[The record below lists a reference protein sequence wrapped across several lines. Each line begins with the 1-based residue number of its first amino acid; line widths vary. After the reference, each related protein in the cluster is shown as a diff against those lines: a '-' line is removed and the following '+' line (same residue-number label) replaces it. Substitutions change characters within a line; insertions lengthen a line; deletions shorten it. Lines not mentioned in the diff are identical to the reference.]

1 MRSDGTRLAFR
12 NLKGN
17 MAGISSFDPGTGLLL
32 RFTEYAEDSVP
43 SWNGA
48 GSRIAFSSNREGD
61 RLWRIYVVWAET
73 NGATGTLGFGESPS
87 FHPTADLI
95 AFRGCDQ
102 SGNGCGL
109 WLVNSSGGS
118 RRPLTTVPD
127 DNRPAWSPD
136 GSFVAFTSSGRD
148 GNFEIYR
155 VDVGSGQVTRLT
167 ENSAIDVLPAV
178 SPDGAWIAFVSNR
191 DGSWKLWAVPSA
203 GGPATVIAPVVGD
216 MSRWL
221 EQAVQW
227 TY

>member
-1 MRSDGTRLAFR
+1 
-12 NLKGN
+12 
-17 MAGISSFDPGTGLLL
+17 
-32 RFTEYAEDSVP
+32 
-43 SWNGA
+43 
-48 GSRIAFSSNREGD
+48 
-61 RLWRIYVVWAET
+61 
-73 NGATGTLGFGESPS
+73 
-87 FHPTADLI
+87 
-95 AFRGCDQ
+95 
-102 SGNGCGL
+102 
-109 WLVNSSGGS
+109 
-118 RRPLTTVPD
+118 VPD